1 MKTTSDEPWNAENH
15 ALRARD
21 GIVTGAR
28 LAVALGRRQASATWV
43 LVARSD
49 EPVEDFFIESPFGS
63 EDRCRGEDPV
73 PWICRG
79 VGSDG
84 TVRLGAVDLE
94 VDRFVSD
101 VLSDDLDEE
110 IRRAIRK
117 SQG

>member
-1 MKTTSDEPWNAENH
+1 MKTTFEDPLEAEDS
-15 ALRARD
+15 AVRARD

-28 LAVALGRRQASATWV
+28 RSSAFERRQASATWV

-63 EDRCRGEDPV
+63 EDRCREEDPV